1 MKTFEEALNS
11 ITGICELFEKETISL
26 EYANGRILAEHIYAD
41 RDYPPFNR
49 AAMDGY
55 ALMHSDWEKGIRT
68 YHIADTIFTG
78 RPAKQPLITGS
89 CYKIMTGAAT
99 PEIADVIIR
108 REDATETQEGVL
120 LRAEQIRAYQNIAR
134 KGEDT
139 KAETLLLSA
148 PIRCTPQIIA
158 LLATVGKSSFQVY
171 KLPETAVVTTGDEIV
186 DPSAVVNAFQIRN
199 SNQYLLRSLLEQW
212 NIRPV
217 LCEHVND
224 DKSRLSASLGKAMK
238 ANLVIINGAVS
249 AGDADHVPAVLQ
261 ELGVETL
268 FHKVSI
274 RPGKPL
280 LVGKTASGTVVF
292 ALPGNP
298 LSCLTTFTVF
308 VEHYLSVCNGFA
320 SRTFQTIPLLQDR
333 TKKHPLTEFF
343 PVKLNDSGELN
354 LLGFN
359 GSGDVTA
366 CTQASGLGIHPANE
380 PQLRQ
385 NQGINYYPFNHFQ

>member
-1 MKTFEEALNS
+1 
-11 ITGICELFEKETISL
+11 
-26 EYANGRILAEHIYAD
+26 
-41 RDYPPFNR
+41 
-49 AAMDGY
+49 
-55 ALMHSDWEKGIRT
+55 
-68 YHIADTIFTG
+68 
-78 RPAKQPLITGS
+78 
-89 CYKIMTGAAT
+89 MTGAAT

-224 DKSRLSASLGKAMK
+224 DKSRLSASLSKAMK